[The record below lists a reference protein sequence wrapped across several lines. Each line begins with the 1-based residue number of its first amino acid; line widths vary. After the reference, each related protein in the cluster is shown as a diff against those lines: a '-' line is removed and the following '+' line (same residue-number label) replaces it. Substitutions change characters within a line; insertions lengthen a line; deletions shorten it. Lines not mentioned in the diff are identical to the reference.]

1 VTKLYEQV
9 SLKNY
14 NSFGI
19 DVNARRFVTFSSEED
34 IPQLLDSLRGED
46 NKFVLGGGSNIL
58 FTSDYDGTVI
68 KNDIKGIREKQ
79 INENEILLSIGAGEI
94 WDEVVDYTVQKNY
107 YGIENLSL
115 IPGNTGAAPIQNI
128 GAYGVELKDVF
139 YSLEGYDI
147 ESGEKRIFNL
157 DECKFG
163 YRDSIFK
170 NELKGKII
178 ITKVN
183 LKLSKKGKLNTN
195 YISMKNYLIENNFTT
210 PTLSQIREA
219 VINIRNSKL
228 PDPKKLGNAGS
239 FFKNPIVT
247 KKEYDELNQKYST
260 LSYFISEDGLYKISA
275 GWLIEKCGLKGFRVG
290 NVGTHVNQALVIVN
304 YGGANG
310 EEILKFVENIQ
321 TKVFNEFGILLEPEV
336 NIINNNQQ
344 EYL

>member
-1 VTKLYEQV
+1 MIKKYEQF

-19 DVNARRFVTFSSEED
+19 DVKARQLITFSSEED
-34 IPQLLDSLRGED
+34 IPHLINSISNEENIL
-46 NKFVLGGGSNIL
+46 VLGGGSNIL
-58 FTSDYDGTVI
+58 FTSDFNGTII
-68 KNDIKGIREKQ
+68 KNEIKGISEKQ
-79 INENEILLSIGAGEI
+79 FNENEILLSIGAGEE
-94 WDEVVDYTVQKNY
+94 WDDVVDYSVKRNY
-107 YGIENLSL
+107 FGIENLSL
-115 IPGNTGAAPIQNI
+115 IPGSAGAAPIQNI

-139 YSLEGYDI
+139 HSLDGFFIDN
-147 ESGEKRIFNL
+147 GEKRIFAL
-157 DECKFG
+157 DECKFS

-183 LKLSKKGKLNTN
+183 LKLITKGKLSTN
-195 YISMKNYLIENNFTT
+195 YLSLKNYLIENNLTV

-219 VINIRNSKL
+219 VISIRKSKL
-228 PDPKKLGNAGS
+228 PDPQQLGNAGS
-239 FFKNPIVT
+239 FFKNPKVT
-247 KKEYDELNQKYST
+247 KKEFDELIQKYPN

-275 GWLIEKCGLKGFRVG
+275 GWLIEKCGLKGIRKG
-290 NVGTHVNQALVIVN
+290 NVGTHLNQALVIVN
-304 YGGANG
+304 YGGATG
-310 EEILKFVENIQ
+310 EEILKFAKNIQ

>member
-1 VTKLYEQV
+1 MIKKYEQF

-19 DVNARRFVTFSSEED
+19 DVNARQFVTFSSEED
-34 IPQLLDSLRGED
+34 IPHLLDSLRGED
-46 NKFVLGGGSNIL
+46 NRFVLGGGSNIL
-58 FTSDYDGTVI
+58 FTNDYNGTII
-68 KNDIKGIREKQ
+68 KNEIKGISERQFNK
-79 INENEILLSIGAGEI
+79 NEILLSIGAGEI
-94 WDEVVDYTVQKNY
+94 WDDIVDYAVKKNY

-115 IPGNTGAAPIQNI
+115 IPGNVGAAPIQNI

-139 YSLEGYDI
+139 HSLEGI
-147 ESGEKRIFNL
+147 HFENGEKRIFNL
-157 DECKFG
+157 DECEFG

-178 ITKVN
+178 ITKIN
-183 LKLSKKGKLNTN
+183 LKLTTKGKLNTN
-195 YISMKNYLIENNFTT
+195 YLSLKNYLIENNLTA

-228 PDPKKLGNAGS
+228 PDPKKMGNAGS

-247 KKEYDELNQKYST
+247 KKEYDELIHKYPT

-275 GWLIEKCGLKGFRVG
+275 GWLIEKCGLKGIRIG
-290 NVGTHVNQALVIVN
+290 NVGTHVKQALVIVN
-304 YGGANG
+304 YGGATG
-310 EEILKFVENIQ
+310 EEILKFVKNIQ

-336 NIINNNQQ
+336 NIINNNQR
-344 EYL
+344 E

>member
-1 VTKLYEQV
+1 MIKKYSDY
-9 SLKNY
+9 SLKKY

-19 DVNARRFVTFSSEED
+19 DAKANKFITFSSEVD
-34 IPQLLDSLRGED
+34 IPELFLNIKEKEEVLI
-46 NKFVLGGGSNIL
+46 LGGGSNIL
-58 FTSDYDGTVI
+58 FTSDYNGI
-68 KNDIKGIREKQ
+68 ILKNEIKGIDEEQ
-79 INENEILLSIGAGEI
+79 LNENEVLLSIGAGEV
-94 WDEVVDYTVQKNY
+94 WDDVVNYTVQKNY

-115 IPGNTGAAPIQNI
+115 IPGNMGAAPIQNI

-139 YSLEGYDI
+139 YTLECYDI
-147 ESGEKRIFNL
+147 ENGEKRIFNL

-183 LKLSKKGKLNTN
+183 LKLSKIGKLNTN
-195 YISMKNYLIENNFTT
+195 YISLKNYLIENNLTT

-247 KKEYDELNQKYST
+247 KKIYDELNQKYPN

-275 GWLIEKCGLKGFRVG
+275 GWLIEKCGLKGIRMG

-304 YGGANG
+304 YGGATG

-344 EYL
+344 ENL

>member
-1 VTKLYEQV
+1 MIKKYSDY
-9 SLKNY
+9 SLKKY

-19 DVNARRFVTFSSEED
+19 DAKANQFITFSSEAD
-34 IPQLLDSLRGED
+34 IPELFENIKEKEEVL
-46 NKFVLGGGSNIL
+46 VLGGGSNIL
-58 FTSDYDGTVI
+58 FTSDYKGI
-68 KNDIKGIREKQ
+68 IFKNEIKGI
-79 INENEILLSIGAGEI
+79 NEEQLNEDEVLISIGAGEV
-94 WDEVVDYTVQKNY
+94 WDDVVNYTVKKNY

-139 YSLEGYDI
+139 HSLEGFFI
-147 ESGEKRIFNL
+147 NNGEKRIFNL

-163 YRDSIFK
+163 YRESIFK

-183 LKLSKKGKLNTN
+183 LKLSKIRKLNTK
-195 YISMKNYLIENNFTT
+195 YISLKNYLIENNLTS

-247 KKEYDELNQKYST
+247 KKIYDELNQKYPN

-275 GWLIEKCGLKGFRVG
+275 GWLIEKCGLKGIRMG

-304 YGGANG
+304 YGGATG
-310 EEILKFVENIQ
+310 KEILKFVENIQ

-344 EYL
+344 ENL